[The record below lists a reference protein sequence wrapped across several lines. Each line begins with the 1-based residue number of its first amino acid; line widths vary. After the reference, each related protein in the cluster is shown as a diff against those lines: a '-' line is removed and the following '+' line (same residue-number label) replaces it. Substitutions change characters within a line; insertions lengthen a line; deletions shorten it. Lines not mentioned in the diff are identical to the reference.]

1 MKNLISFLAKA
12 SALMLI
18 TLSITNQVSAQKASM
33 EKTIYSFT
41 MTDIQGKQ
49 VSLEEFKG
57 KVVLIVNVASECG
70 LTPQYEDLQALYN
83 AKSAEGLVILGFPAN
98 NFMGQE
104 PGTDEQIATFCSS
117 KFGVTFPMFSKI
129 DVVGK
134 NQHPLYQFLTQ
145 QKLNGKMDSDVTW
158 NFQKYLIGR
167 DGTLITSFKPRQQ
180 VDTPEVLEQINSA
193 LKH

>member
-70 LTPQYEDLQALYN
+70 LTLQYEDLQAL
-83 AKSAEGLVILGFPAN
+83 
-98 NFMGQE
+98 
-104 PGTDEQIATFCSS
+104 
-117 KFGVTFPMFSKI
+117 
-129 DVVGK
+129 
-134 NQHPLYQFLTQ
+134 
-145 QKLNGKMDSDVTW
+145 
-158 NFQKYLIGR
+158 
-167 DGTLITSFKPRQQ
+167 
-180 VDTPEVLEQINSA
+180 
-193 LKH
+193 